1 MRLYTFAMSHYS
13 EKIRWVLDHS
23 HLPYE
28 EVCMTPV
35 FHIRPALKMGG
46 RGQTTLPILQAGDQ
60 YVQDSRRI
68 VLWLEQNKGQLALL
82 PTSDRD
88 LILKTC
94 EKFDQM
100 GRDVA
105 RFLYANSFGRSDAH
119 ILRLWTEH
127 ASVWQK
133 LVIKT
138 AYPLI
143 RKGFERKLGIHKPQ
157 GVERARQRIEEAV
170 TWLDGKVQHLPIHE
184 PFLLGAKLSLADVTA
199 ASLLAPIACPA
210 QHPIYGDADYKQ
222 AMLAATNPWQ
232 SRPAMKW
239 VRQLYSEHRL
249 NAMA

>member
-13 EKIRWVLDHS
+13 EKVRWVLDHS

-46 RGQTTLPILQAGDQ
+46 CGQTTLPILQNGDQ
-60 YVQDSRRI
+60 YVQDSSRI
-68 VLWLEQNKGQLALL
+68 VLWLEQAQGGLMLL
-82 PTSDRD
+82 PKESREQV
-88 LILKTC
+88 LKTS

-105 RFLYANSFGRSDAH
+105 RFLYANSFGHSDQH
-119 ILRLWTEH
+119 IRQLWTEH
-127 ASVWQK
+127 ASAWQK

-143 RKGFERKLGIHKPQ
+143 RKGFERKLGIHKPS
-157 GVERARQRIEEAV
+157 GVERARQRIEDAV
-170 TWLDGKVQHLPIHE
+170 TWLDAQVYKQQAHQ
-184 PFLLGAKLSLADVTA
+184 PFLIGGRLSLADITA

-210 QHPIYGDADYKQ
+210 QHPVYGDAAYKQ
-222 AMLAATNPWQ
+222 AMASACAPWAN
-232 SRPAMKW
+232 RPAMKW

-249 NAMA
+249 NAMG

>member
-28 EVCMTPV
+28 EICMTPV
-35 FHIRPALKMGG
+35 FHIRPALKMGK
-46 RGQTTLPILQAGDQ
+46 RGQTTLPILQDGDQ
-60 YVQDSRRI
+60 CVQDSSRI
-68 VLWLEQNKGQLALL
+68 VFWLEQNKGALTLL
-82 PTSDRD
+82 PQSDRE
-88 LILKTC
+88 LVIKIS

-105 RFLYANSFGRSDAH
+105 RFLYANSFGHSDQH
-119 ILRLWTEH
+119 IQALWTEH
-127 ASVWQK
+127 ASTWQK
-133 LVIKT
+133 LIIKT

-143 RKGFERKLGIHKPQ
+143 RKGFERKLGIHKLS
-157 GVERARQRIEEAV
+157 GVERARQKIEDAV
-170 TWLDGKVQHLPIHE
+170 TWLDKHVKTLPTHE
-184 PFLLGAKLSLADVTA
+184 PFLVGKQLSLADVTA

-210 QHPIYGDADYKQ
+210 QHPVYGDAAYKL
-222 AMLAATNPWQ
+222 AMAAAIEPWAN
-232 SRPAMKW
+232 RPAMKW

>member
-60 YVQDSRRI
+60 YVQDSSRI

-94 EKFDQM
+94 EKFDQI

-105 RFLYANSFGRSDAH
+105 RFLYANSFGSSDKH
-119 ILRLWTEH
+119 IQQLWTEH
-127 ASVWQK
+127 ASPLQRM
-133 LVIKT
+133 VIKG

-143 RKGFERKLGIHKPQ
+143 RKGFERKLGIHRPG
-157 GVERARQRIEEAV
+157 GVERARQKIEDAM
-170 TWLDGKVQHLPIHE
+170 TWLDVQVKHLPNHQ
-184 PFLLGAKLSLADVTA
+184 PFLIGAKLSMADVTA

-210 QHPIYGDADYKQ
+210 QHPIYGDSAYKQ
-222 AMLAATNPWQ
+222 AMEMATSPWRD
-232 SRPAMKW
+232 RPALKW

-249 NAMA
+249 NAMV